1 MTMAASRAMS
11 MDRGASNDRY
21 DGVGLSPPNPNRG
34 LPINRLMDQE
44 PQAAGARPQASGT
57 TLANNP
63 RSEFQRAQIVNDYD
77 SPGRTLR
84 ELDEEQEPAANSR
97 TRQSNAPPNPGP
109 GARTGYQQAN
119 RLLDQDPAGAR
130 PSNTATNPRSD
141 FQRTQN
147 LNDYD
152 PPARPSPSVPLRD
165 LDAMEDQEPANART
179 RQSNAPANPGPVARS
194 GSFPQAANDL
204 RLSPPLRDFDGTV
217 DQGAFRSRQ
226 VDSRPSRDFDSAADQ
241 EASRPR
247 QVSAPTNPGPGARS
261 QGGYQQDL
269 NDRDS
274 RPSRDFDPAADQEA
288 SRPRQVSAPTNPAP
302 GARSQGGYQQDL
314 NDRDSRPLR
323 DFDSAADQDALRP
336 PRQTAANAP
345 TNPRAGIQQAANNA
359 RPSPS
364 VPLRDLDPVSDREP
378 SRTRQ
383 ASPPTTGNPG
393 PRPGFQ
399 QMGSN
404 DSRPSP
410 RTTVRDLDD
419 GGQAYVK
426 PSKAAAGDA
435 PGPPSQR
442 EALLG
447 DALLG
452 ELRDNMHALRE
463 GQRHEAQQDVAL
475 TDALRRI
482 EGRLGFL
489 TGYNNFNAPQRPL
502 ATPNQTGK
510 YGQQQQ
516 QRVYPEIV
524 YSGEAAPANQDA
536 GSRSKP
542 HTPLTEDQMSE
553 QQSTRLAQMAMVD
566 QQRELMRYM
575 RGLNEWLERDVQ
587 DRQMELRSV
596 AARVDQLAQEL
607 RSGLL
612 SGLQVHTPEGDQP
625 PALLHPS
632 LFGVPFIAFNR
643 NSDKLLS
650 PAHIN
655 LTLDSFCTQYRVNE
669 KVHDILAGEGFGS
682 VGALLE
688 IDSATILET
697 GLKRVTPLATQYGW
711 APVAAYPRPTCM
723 NDIAAARNSAL
734 LPTMTTNSPLHEIDV
749 LAESSDSGINQASNL
764 NSDATRLPLGDAAN
778 AQLLQRLQEM
788 EARLQTAMEKR
799 SRADDDKFAE
809 LKAMFQR
816 ILDERDVLRSGS
828 ANLNAGGARPNLEEK
843 IEDLSRQNAEQRE
856 LLTAL
861 LDETNKQHKS
871 TRKTMRSSAQ
881 EQVEFNL
888 RHHLDEFNKKLAFDV
903 RFVLGEIQKRS
914 EELDQL
920 KAQRGWLQEE
930 CRVLEMK
937 LASLRKEVHKAE
949 PSRTSTDANA
959 PSLPETRRWSMFV
972 SSLSQKWRARSSP
985 L

>member
-1 MTMAASRAMS
+1 MTMAASRALS

-44 PQAAGARPQASGT
+44 PQAPGARPQASGT
-57 TLANNP
+57 TMTNNP

-84 ELDEEQEPAANSR
+84 ELDDDQEPANSR
-97 TRQSNAPPNPGP
+97 ARQSNAPPNPGP
-109 GARTGYQQAN
+109 GARTGYQQTN
-119 RLLDQDPAGAR
+119 RLLDQDLAGAR

-141 FQRTQN
+141 YQRAQT

-152 PPARPSPSVPLRD
+152 SPARPSPTVPVRD
-165 LDAMEDQEPANART
+165 LDAMEDQEPAKARA

-194 GSFPQAANDL
+194 ISGSAIPQATNDS

-217 DQGAFRSRQ
+217 DQGAFRS
-226 VDSRPSRDFDSAADQ
+226 
-241 EASRPR
+241 R

-274 RPSRDFDPAADQEA
+274 RPPRDFDSATDQEA
-288 SRPRQVSAPTNPAP
+288 SRPRQVSAPTNPGP
-302 GARSQGGYQQDL
+302 GARSQGGYQQDP
-314 NDRDSRPLR
+314 NDRDSRPSR
-323 DFDSAADQDALRP
+323 DFDPAVDQDALRP

-345 TNPRAGIQQAANNA
+345 TNTRPGIQQTVNNA

-399 QMGSN
+399 QMASN

-410 RTTVRDLDD
+410 RTTARDLDD

-426 PSKAAAGDA
+426 PSKAAAGD
-435 PGPPSQR
+435 PPPSQR

-447 DALLG
+447 EALLG

-463 GQRHEAQQDVAL
+463 GQRQEAQQDVAL
-475 TDALRRI
+475 TDMLRRI

-489 TGYNNFNAPQRPL
+489 TGYNNLNAPRRPL

-516 QRVYPEIV
+516 QRVYPEI
-524 YSGEAAPANQDA
+524 YSGEPPPANQDA

-542 HTPLTEDQMSE
+542 QTPLAEEQMSE
-553 QQSTRLAQMAMVD
+553 QQSSRLAQNATMDQQRQLMLAQHAMVD

-607 RSGLL
+607 RGGLL

-632 LFGVPFIAFNR
+632 LFGIPFIAFNR

-697 GLKRVTPLATQYGW
+697 GLKRGEIAGLK
-711 APVAAYPRPTCM
+711 AALHRYLVSK
-723 NDIAAARNSAL
+723 DIEVVQA
-734 LPTMTTNSPLHEIDV
+734 
-749 LAESSDSGINQASNL
+749 DSG
-764 NSDATRLPLGDAAN
+764 
-778 AQLLQRLQEM
+778 
-788 EARLQTAMEKR
+788 
-799 SRADDDKFAE
+799 
-809 LKAMFQR
+809 
-816 ILDERDVLRSGS
+816 
-828 ANLNAGGARPNLEEK
+828 
-843 IEDLSRQNAEQRE
+843 
-856 LLTAL
+856 
-861 LDETNKQHKS
+861 S
-871 TRKTMRSSAQ
+871 TT
-881 EQVEFNL
+881 V
-888 RHHLDEFNKKLAFDV
+888 
-903 RFVLGEIQKRS
+903 
-914 EELDQL
+914 
-920 KAQRGWLQEE
+920 
-930 CRVLEMK
+930 
-937 LASLRKEVHKAE
+937 
-949 PSRTSTDANA
+949 
-959 PSLPETRRWSMFV
+959 
-972 SSLSQKWRARSSP
+972 
-985 L
+985 